1 MRSVLSRL
9 LPLALLARSFAQ
21 SLLTMTANNES
32 KPPRRVLGCYP
43 LTGNKANLEAPD
55 GMGGGVYSTMYVY
68 G

>member
-1 MRSVLSRL
+1 
-9 LPLALLARSFAQ
+9 
-21 SLLTMTANNES
+21 MTANNES